1 LLSLARCIPAA
12 DASVRAGKWE
22 KSKFTGVELLGKQLG
37 VVGLGRIGRVVAERC
52 RGLGMTIVAYDPFVP
67 QQNAPDGVLMMDL
80 DELLATSDFVS
91 VHVPLADETRHLLSQ
106 KRLFAMKPGA
116 RLVHAA
122 RGGIIDETALCDA
135 LHKGHLAGAALDVYE
150 QEPLPADSP
159 LRGAP
164 NLVLTPHLGASTH
177 EAKRNVSIEM
187 ARQVALAVQKGIVLN
202 GVNVPRLS
210 PADAAQVGPYLD
222 LARNLAAF
230 LVQAYPGQLQSLRL
244 SVQGGIPQS
253 SHRALTVAMVC
264 GALHNSVAGTLTP
277 VNAERIARERN
288 IRIHCE
294 STSLKR
300 DFMYLLRVEAVI
312 DEQRHFA
319 SGTVLGHRHGRLV
332 ELDHYVIDAI
342 PEGPMLVTFHK
353 DQPGVVG
360 QLGTVLGD
368 AGINI
373 SRMQIGSMLK
383 NGETTAKA
391 ALGILNLDRAPNDAQ
406 MAAVRAIPAIER
418 ACLVV

>member
-1 LLSLARCIPAA
+1 
-12 DASVRAGKWE
+12 
-22 KSKFTGVELLGKQLG
+22 
-37 VVGLGRIGRVVAERC
+37 
-52 RGLGMTIVAYDPFVP
+52 VP

-80 DELLATSDFVS
+80 EELLATSDFVS
-91 VHVPLADETRHLLSQ
+91 VHVPLADETRHLLSH
-106 KRLFAMKPGA
+106 KRLFAMKRGA

-122 RGGIIDETALCDA
+122 RGGIIDETALCEA
-135 LHKGHLAGAALDVYE
+135 LHKEHLAGAALDVYE

-187 ARQVALAVQKGIVLN
+187 ARQVALAVQRGIVLN

-264 GALHNSVAGTLTP
+264 GALHNTVAGTLTP

-300 DFMYLLRVEAVI
+300 DFMFLLRVEAVI

-383 NGETTAKA
+383 NGDAKATA